1 MKNKYDLKLLIQ
13 LLLLFSVFSFQ
24 AQTKKGLVTPV
35 KIPVLIIDGFSNHQ
49 WATNT
54 EYLKKILNATG
65 KFEVSVSTCPNPKE
79 NTTEWENW
87 NPKFEAYPVVI
98 QTCNNITDYEGIQ
111 WPDSVKRAFEGYVS
125 NGGGVYMYH
134 SACNAFKDWFA
145 YNKMIG
151 LGWRDKDF
159 GISVSINSK
168 EEIEIIPK
176 DVGENSGHGK
186 RTDALLTRIGNH
198 PIHKGMPKSWLAADV
213 EVYKY
218 LRGTIENVQVLSYAQ
233 GADTTLNFP
242 TEWVVNYGKGKVYCS
257 VYGHLWKNQE
267 WPPSMRCAAFQ
278 QTMVRAL
285 QWLSGNRVAHK
296 VDSNFPTSNST
307 VLMPI
312 IEN

>member
-1 MKNKYDLKLLIQ
+1 MTNKYHNKLLIHA
-13 LLLLFSVFSFQ
+13 LFLFSVLSFQ
-24 AQTKKGLVTPV
+24 AQTKKELVKAV

-54 EYLKKILNATG
+54 EYLKKILDATG
-65 KFEVSVSTCPNPKE
+65 KFVVSVSTCPNPKE
-79 NTTEWENW
+79 NKSEWENW
-87 NPKFEAYPVVI
+87 NPKFATYPVVI
-98 QTCNNITDYEGIQ
+98 QTCNNIMDYEGIQ
-111 WPDSVKRAFEGYVS
+111 WPDSVKKAFENYVS

-134 SACNAFKDWFA
+134 SANNAFKDWSA

-159 GISVSINSK
+159 GVSASINIK

-176 DVGENSGHGK
+176 GIGENSGHGK
-186 RTDALLTRIGNH
+186 RTDAMLTRIGDH
-198 PIHKGMPKSWLAADV
+198 PIHQGMPKSWIAADV

-218 LRGTIENVQVLSYAQ
+218 LRGTIENVQVLSYAE
-233 GADTTLNFP
+233 GAMTTLNFP
-242 TEWVVNYGKGKVYCS
+242 TEWVVKFGKGKVYCS

-278 QTMVRAL
+278 QTMVKVL
-285 QWLSGNRVAHK
+285 QWLSGNRVDNK
-296 VDSNFPTSNST
+296 VDSNFPTSNTS

-312 IEN
+312 IEE